1 MGQSLRCVNNRI
13 YFLDLD
19 MAGRHKARLNTIHV
33 VRTCVVPSFAD
44 IKRPEPKLYAV
55 YIYIYILLNILEKLE
70 ISNCDENFPK
80 SNKEI

>member
-1 MGQSLRCVNNRI
+1 MYKEYRDTSLNGAVSQMCNLSY
-13 YFLDLD
+13 YFILVDLD

-55 YIYIYILLNILEKLE
+55 YSYIFLYYFIKSIL
-70 ISNCDENFPK
+70 S
-80 SNKEI
+80 